1 MLNLYYFLRK
11 RSNSVKN
18 IVKGFLKTVR
28 NSRVAGMATMLV
40 VICIGFGFLGREY
53 CEIKWENDRL
63 REEVVVL
70 EGAREENEIL
80 REELDR
86 VVREF
91 EEFKSGSVVDVVNG
105 FKSYMGVNS
114 LNKNSK
120 QGKIVFSSNAY
131 TNEDG
136 LRMYREDGV
145 DYYCVALGSYYGKV
159 GDKFWV
165 ETDKGNVYRVI
176 KADEKADKHTDA
188 TNRVTLHNGCLM
200 EWVVEINKLDPKVRS
215 SGNINNVP
223 AVSGQI
229 VRIVKI
235 EV

>member
-1 MLNLYYFLRK
+1 M
-11 RSNSVKN
+11 KN

-63 REEVVVL
+63 KEEVVVL
-70 EGAREENEIL
+70 ESAREENEIL
-80 REELDR
+80 SKECARLGEELDR

-91 EEFKSGSVVDVVNG
+91 EDFKSGSVVDVVNG

-145 DYYCVALGSYYGKV
+145 
-159 GDKFWV
+159 
-165 ETDKGNVYRVI
+165 
-176 KADEKADKHTDA
+176 
-188 TNRVTLHNGCLM
+188 
-200 EWVVEINKLDPKVRS
+200 
-215 SGNINNVP
+215 
-223 AVSGQI
+223 
-229 VRIVKI
+229 
-235 EV
+235 

>member
-1 MLNLYYFLRK
+1 M
-11 RSNSVKN
+11 KN
-18 IVKGFLKTVR
+18 IVKGFLKTIR
-28 NSRVAGMATMLV
+28 NNRVAGMATMLV

-70 EGAREENEIL
+70 EGVGEENEIL

-91 EEFKSGSVVDVVNG
+91 EEFKSGSIVDVVNG

-120 QGKIVFSSNAY
+120 QGKIVFSSKAY

-145 DYYCVALGSYYGKV
+145 DYYCVALGSYYGVV

-176 KADEKADKHTDA
+176 KADAKADKHTDA
-188 TNRVTLHNGCLM
+188 TNRVTMHNGCLM
-200 EWVVEINKLDPKVRS
+200 EWIVEINKLDPKVRR
-215 SGNINNVP
+215 SGNIDNVP
-223 AVSGQI
+223 AVSGKI
-229 VRIVKI
+229 IRIVKI

>member
-1 MLNLYYFLRK
+1 M
-11 RSNSVKN
+11 KN
-18 IVKGFLKTVR
+18 IVKGFLKIVR

-63 REEVVVL
+63 REEVVTL
-70 EGAREENEIL
+70 ESCGEENEIL
-80 REELDR
+80 SKECARLGEELDR

-120 QGKIVFSSNAY
+120 QGKIVFSSKAY

-145 DYYCVALGSYYGKV
+145 DYYCVALGSYYGVV

-176 KADEKADKHTDA
+176 KADAKADKHTDA
-188 TNRVTLHNGCLM
+188 TNRVTMHNGCLM
-200 EWVVEINKLDPKVRS
+200 EWIVEINKLDPKVRR
-215 SGNINNVP
+215 SGNIDNVP
-223 AVSGQI
+223 AVSGKI
-229 VRIVKI
+229 IRIVKI